1 MAINFLDNVQF
12 NQNQL
17 LGARLQVETADANV
31 TSPVSGQII
40 YNSTTNKFKYYDGT
54 NWIDPTVGTYTGWS
68 LDGDTGG
75 AQVISNGVTVDVQ
88 GGTGVSTATNSGG
101 ASLKKVVIT
110 NSLPFN
116 SLTLASTTGSSSTI
130 LNSETIT
137 LAAGAGI
144 TTTNNGSGQVTIAA
158 TGAGSMNSFTLSGD
172 AGANQTISD
181 GNTLKIAGGTLI
193 STTASATDTLTV
205 NHNNV
210 TRSNTTASET
220 LTAGSSFGVITS
232 ASTTGQGH
240 VTGTA
245 TTTFTLP
252 SATANT
258 TYTLPVG
265 GGGNSSTL
273 TLTGSDSSTD
283 VVTISGTTNQIGVST
298 TNAAALQ
305 IGLPT
310 NVTVAG
316 NLTVG
321 GGGIT
326 LNSTG
331 RIQGVDTVTSATDAA
346 NKAYVDS
353 SVAGGLTVKGG
364 FNANTGVIVAGGN
377 LTSGT
382 ERVAIQVG
390 DYYIVTVAGNFFA
403 NAATPL
409 TPGDSV
415 LCQTAANIGN
425 SVEPDFAVIQSDTDL
440 ATISTVGIG
449 NVNING
455 AGNKDGLSLSYATGT
470 ATLGLD
476 VSGLPQ
482 LTGSSLPI
490 ADGDSFVVYDTSAV
504 ANKRVL
510 FSDIKAAVSSSFKG
524 TSTSGTTHT
533 FTHNL
538 ATSDVIVQLYNNA
551 GGSSFGETVYASVDR
566 TSTNVVTVTT
576 AASANIR
583 CLIQGL

>member
-1 MAINFLDNVQF
+1 MAVKFLTNIDLNS
-12 NQNQL
+12 NQL
-17 LGARLQVETADANV
+17 LNARLQILGSDPGSAQ
-31 TSPVSGQII
+31 SGDII
-40 YNSTTNKFKYYDGT
+40 YNSSTNKFKYYNGT
-54 NWIDPTVGTYTGWS
+54 DWIDPTAGTYSKWI
-68 LDGDTGG
+68 LDADSGG
-75 AQVISNGVTVDVQ
+75 TQDIVDNTTVDVQ
-88 GGTGVSTATNSGG
+88 GGTGISTATNSAG
-101 ASLKKVVIT
+101 AADKKVVIT

-116 SLTLASTTGSSSTI
+116 SLTLASTTGSNSTI
-130 LNSETIT
+130 TNTETIT

-144 TTTNNGSGQVTIAA
+144 TTTNNGSGQITIAA
-158 TGAGSMNSFTLSGD
+158 TGAGAMNSFTLSGD
-172 AGANQTISD
+172 SGSNQTISD
-181 GNTLKIAGGTLI
+181 GQTLKVAGGTLI
-193 STTASATDTLTV
+193 STIASATDTLTV
-205 NHNNV
+205 NHNAV
-210 TRSNTTASET
+210 SRSNSTSSET
-220 LTAGSSFGVITS
+220 LSAGSSFGVITS
-232 ASTTGQGH
+232 ASTSSQGH
-240 VTGTA
+240 VTGTT

-252 SATANT
+252 SATTNT

-415 LCQTAANIGN
+415 LVQTAANIGN

-476 VSGLPQ
+476 VVSLPQ
-482 LTGSSLPI
+482 LTGSSLPVVD
-490 ADGDSFVVYDTSAV
+490 ADSFVVYDTSAAV
-504 ANKRVL
+504 NKRVE
-510 FSDIKAAVSSSFKG
+510 FSDIKAAVSNSFKG

-538 ATSDVIVQLYNNA
+538 GTQDVIVQLYNNA
-551 GGSSFGETVYASVDR
+551 GGSDFGDTVYADVDR
-566 TSTNVVTVTT
+566 TSVNVVTVITS
-576 AASANIR
+576 ASANIR

>member
-1 MAINFLDNVQF
+1 MAVKFLTNIDLNS
-12 NQNQL
+12 NQL
-17 LGARLQVETADANV
+17 LNARLQILGSDPGSAQ
-31 TSPVSGQII
+31 SGDII
-40 YNSTTNKFKYYDGT
+40 YNSSTNKFKYYNGT
-54 NWIDPTVGTYTGWS
+54 DWIDPTAGTYSKWI
-68 LDGDTGG
+68 LDADSGG
-75 AQVISNGVTVDVQ
+75 TQDIVDNTTVDVQ
-88 GGTGVSTATNSGG
+88 GGTGISTATNSAG
-101 ASLKKVVIT
+101 AADKKVVIT

-116 SLTLASTTGSSSTI
+116 SLTLASTTGSNSTI
-130 LNSETIT
+130 TNTETIT

-144 TTTNNGSGQVTIAA
+144 TTTNNGSGQITIAA
-158 TGAGSMNSFTLSGD
+158 TGAGAMNSFTLSGD
-172 AGANQTISD
+172 SGSNQTISD
-181 GNTLKIAGGTLI
+181 GQTLKVAGGTLI

-220 LTAGSSFGVITS
+220 LSAGSSFGVITS
-232 ASTTGQGH
+232 ASTSSQGH
-240 VTGTA
+240 VTGTT

-252 SATANT
+252 SATTNT

-331 RIQGVDTVTSATDAA
+331 RIQGIDTVTSGTDAA

-353 SVAGGLTVKGG
+353 AVSGGVNVKGG
-364 FNANTGVIVAGGN
+364 FNANTGAIVAGGN

-382 ERVAIQVG
+382 ERVGIQVG

-415 LCQTAANIGN
+415 LVQTAANIGN

>member
-1 MAINFLDNVQF
+1 MAISFLDNVTLGN
-12 NQNQL
+12 NQLQNVVIQL
-17 LGARLQVETADANV
+17 LGSDPTGV
-31 TSPVSGQII
+31 TGKLI
-40 YNSTTNKFKYYDGT
+40 YNSTSNILKYYNGSG
-54 NWIDPTVGTYTGWS
+54 WIS
-68 LDGDTGG
+68 LTADTKL
-75 AQVISNGVTVDVQ
+75 
-88 GGTGVSTATNSGG
+88 STATASIIGGVKLFSDTDQSVTANAVTATASRTYGVQFNSSDQMVVNVPWVNTTFTEINFD
-101 ASLKKVVIT
+101 ASDGSSSQINDNGTMLFAQGTGITTTGDDSGTLTIT
-110 NSLPFN
+110 NSKPFD
-116 SLTLASTTGSSSTI
+116 SITLKATTGVDSIIANSGTVTI
-130 LNSETIT
+130 
-137 LAAGAGI
+137 AAGAGI
-144 TTTNNGSGQVTIAA
+144 TTTNDASGKVTIAA
-158 TGAGSMNSFTLSGD
+158 TGSGSMSSFDLDGDSG
-172 AGANQTISD
+172 ATQTISD
-181 GNTLKIAGGTLI
+181 GDAVKIAGGTNI
-193 STTASATDTLTV
+193 TTAASATDTVTINLNDNITLAGDLTV
-205 NHNNV
+205 
-210 TRSNTTASET
+210 
-220 LTAGSSFGVITS
+220 
-232 ASTTGQGH
+232 TGG
-240 VTGTA
+240 
-245 TTTFTLP
+245 
-252 SATANT
+252 
-258 TYTLPVG
+258 
-265 GGGNSSTL
+265 
-273 TLTGSDSSTD
+273 D
-283 VVTISGTTNQIGVST
+283 
-298 TNAAALQ
+298 
-305 IGLPT
+305 
-310 NVTVAG
+310 
-316 NLTVG
+316 
-321 GGGIT
+321 IT
-326 LNSTG
+326 LGGTG
-331 RIQGVDTVTSATDAA
+331 RIQGVDTVTAATDAA